1 MFGAFPPTAYPRPYR
16 LGEALRKKRDVST
29 LLKRY
34 VDDLTSTQQNAAL
47 SALTDGRLLWDNA
60 VEGSAS
66 LLDGWEKG
74 DLTRFFDNNY
84 FYRRPIKNA
93 LKPSNRL
100 ALELRFMPYLNRVFP
115 VMGPLSFSWLASGR
129 YEIDFEY
136 AKALASAL
144 SGYEGYLVIQ
154 EPSLLTANSVNGLRE
169 QLAESISLFPS
180 TAKKILM
187 TYFAPFSRLYSAMLD
202 LPVDGLWLDC
212 VSDPSWDATLSE
224 YGGKRIT
231 VLGLI
236 DARNTKLERAE
247 EVAARVRNVTLSG
260 EVYVAPNWGFDI
272 IPYPV
277 SKTKTE
283 ALGRIKKILEAS

>member
-16 LGEALRKKRDVST
+16 LGETLRKKKDVST

-34 VDDLTSTQQNAAL
+34 VDDLTSTQQKAAL
-47 SALTDGRLLWDNA
+47 SALTDGRLLWDNV

-84 FYRRPIKNA
+84 FYRRPIKKA

-100 ALELRFMPYLNRVFP
+100 ALELRFMPYLNRIFP
-115 VMGPLSFSWLASGR
+115 IIGPFSFSSLASGR
-129 YEIDFEY
+129 YEVDFEY
-136 AKALASAL
+136 VKALASVL

-154 EPSLLTANSVNGLRE
+154 EPSLLTANAVNGILG
-169 QLAESISLFPS
+169 QLADSINLFPS

-187 TYFAPFSRLYSAMLD
+187 TYFAPFSGLYSELLD

-212 VSDPSWDATLSE
+212 VSDPAWEATLSE

-231 VLGLI
+231 VLGLM

-247 EVAARVRNVTLSG
+247 EIAGQVKKVTLSG

-277 SKTKTE
+277 SKRKTE
-283 ALGRIKKILEAS
+283 ALGRVKKILEAS